1 VAAQAELTPST
12 RAARAVRFVSWA
24 RIDLPLVL
32 LDCVMVVAVYVLLLE
47 ARFDFSTPDTYWSRM
62 RYFLPAAC
70 VVYVGAMAVC
80 GGYGR
85 TWRHASVDE
94 ARRLLGAVLIGAVV
108 LLGAFM
114 WVPVRIPI
122 SVLLAG
128 PFLVTFLFGALRFH
142 SRLFAFQRN
151 RERSGARVALIG
163 AGHTGD
169 VALRA
174 MHDHPELGLLPV
186 VVVDDDPRLQ
196 RRSIRGVPI
205 AGAISDLSELIA
217 AYDVH
222 EVLLAITEPSRDVTW
237 RVVEAAGESG
247 IPVRVLPAPSS
258 WVHGTPS
265 LRDARDLNIEDL
277 LGRREVNIDLIAVSE
292 LIRGRRVL
300 ITGGGG
306 WIGSEIARQ
315 VSAFEPASLVLLDH
329 DETHL
334 HDAVQNAG
342 SHGTKCVLADI
353 RDASVLEAAFSAAQP
368 EIVFH
373 AAAHKHVP
381 MLQDFAC
388 EAVRTNI
395 FGTQNV
401 VDACIRCGVTHL
413 VCISTDKAAI
423 PNNVM
428 AASKWLAE
436 QIVIARSPGDARFCS
451 VRFGNVLGSRGS
463 VIPTFQ
469 RQIAAGGP
477 VTVTDRRMN
486 RYFMS
491 TDEAVRLVLL
501 AGTVHPS
508 GEVLALEMGERVNI
522 YELAERMILLCGHR
536 PGQDIEI
543 QLTGIRKGENL
554 DEILIGP
561 AERQAPTVWG
571 PILSIAPVR
580 LPADVLADS
589 LAELERLALVGDHDA
604 ARRLLLG
611 VAAPSLEDA
620 TIPGNSSAR
629 LS

>member
-1 VAAQAELTPST
+1 
-12 RAARAVRFVSWA
+12 
-24 RIDLPLVL
+24 
-32 LDCVMVVAVYVLLLE
+32 
-47 ARFDFSTPDTYWSRM
+47 
-62 RYFLPAAC
+62 
-70 VVYVGAMAVC
+70 
-80 GGYGR
+80 
-85 TWRHASVDE
+85 
-94 ARRLLGAVLIGAVV
+94 LISAVV
-108 LLGAFM
+108 LLGAFT
-114 WVPVRIPI
+114 WAPLRIPI

-142 SRLFAFQRN
+142 TRLFAFQRN
-151 RERSGARVALIG
+151 RERSGMRVALIG

-174 MHDHPELGLLPV
+174 LHDHPELGLLPV
-186 VVVDDDPRLQ
+186 VVVDDDPRLLG
-196 RRSIRGVPI
+196 RSIHGVPI
-205 AGAISDLSELIA
+205 AGTISDLSHVIA
-217 AYDVH
+217 AFDVH
-222 EVLLAITEPSRDVTW
+222 EVLLAITEPSREVAW
-237 RVVEAAGESG
+237 HVVEASG
-247 IPVRVLPAPSS
+247 QSGTPVRVLPAPSS

-277 LGRREVNIDLIAVSE
+277 LGRREVDIDLSAVCK

-334 HDAVQNAG
+334 HDAVHTAG
-342 SHGTKCVLADI
+342 RAGTECALADI
-353 RDASVLEAAFSAAQP
+353 RDASVLEAVFSAAQP

-381 MLQDFAC
+381 MLEDFAC

-401 VDACIRCGVTHL
+401 VDACIRYRVTHL

-436 QIVIARSPGDARFCS
+436 QIVIARAPGDARFCS

-491 TDEAVRLVLL
+491 TDEAVELVLL
-501 AGTVHPS
+501 AGTVQGGS
-508 GEVLALEMGERVNI
+508 QVLALEMGERVNI
-522 YELAERMILLCGHR
+522 YELAERMILLCGYR
-536 PGQDIEI
+536 PGKDIEI
-543 QLTGIRKGENL
+543 QLTGIRPGENL
-554 DEILIGP
+554 DEMVVGP
-561 AERQAPTVWG
+561 TEQLEASLSG

-580 LPADVLADS
+580 LPAEVLVDS
-589 LAELERLALVGDHDA
+589 LAKLERLALLGDHDA

-611 VAAPSLEDA
+611 VAAPSLDDA
-620 TIPGNSSAR
+620 ARPGICSSTR